1 VQTECSAG
9 QLEFQAFAGRRVEAA
24 FNGGHQSSNAGVLLL
39 REVAERT
46 GLIGRFASCFTDH
59 RRPERIEH
67 TVEQLLGQRVLGQAL
82 GYEDLN
88 DHDQLRFDPLF
99 AAVCQ
104 CKDPLGRRRLREQ
117 GFLCAPILVLPRK
130 RLLSWAVLRFKVR
143 TQRVHEL

>member
-1 VQTECSAG
+1 MQTECSAG

-24 FNGGHQSSNAGVLLL
+24 FNGGHQSSDAGVLLL

-59 RRPERIEH
+59 RRSERVEH

-88 DHDQLRFDPLF
+88 DHDWLRDDVLLAL
-99 AAVCQ
+99 AAGKLDLTGAQRRQVR
-104 CKDPLGRRRLREQ
+104 DRGHALAGRSTLNLSLIHISEPTRL
-117 GFLCAPILVLPRK
+117 
-130 RLLSWAVLRFKVR
+130 
-143 TQRVHEL
+143 